1 MSYSRIFSL
10 CLRLGHTPF
19 GHNIPDWKQPRGLM
33 SMAYQ
38 IGTTDDAAP
47 RNRACDFCFEKKIKC
62 DREDPC
68 ANCLAATVDCLRKRP
83 KRRIRHAAYVRNPPS
98 SRITSH
104 NSKITPRQVLEGHSA
119 IFQERS
125 EPGLDSEE
133 NVPKD
138 TPASQNS
145 KQKSTCSSTTETGP
159 AAAQAHSHIGSE
171 LESRIGLDAGKRE
184 VLRAALAF
192 ANQASQ
198 QPGVGAFGEDTGESF
213 DAFSET
219 SYPTAESLYLILSSP
234 RQSVGQAFTM
244 DIGSVISEETLERQA
259 LGLIEQSVNGA
270 ARIHCIVNVNFF
282 VWMYLGAS
290 NFQTTGSAMARHLLL
305 RRQQYEKNLR
315 AALCRIGVLD
325 QPSLPLLQA
334 LLSGAMFMLLSGK
347 LEMCWQLSASASR
360 ICMALGGPRRISSQ
374 TMASHELRETR
385 YTLSI
390 CYIFDRALALSM
402 NRCLSLPEF
411 DINPTELVPTDAEKP
426 YTSLIQVF
434 LQLAEVQSNVVQHA
448 KTKNVMENVETVQKL
463 QGKMWKIKETCQK
476 QPLHTKEKYLQ
487 AEWMGV
493 DFVYHSVMTS
503 IVKLHPYLLD
513 DAGLHQQ
520 LLGYARTSLSS
531 LSEMLGLAK
540 TLVDFH
546 LFRVSV
552 SWLILL
558 YPIYPFFVI
567 FTHTVNTTSL
577 QDYRLITQVT
587 TSLCEFAGHNPALMG
602 VQKLFEEFVKLC
614 TPIFDKN
621 KSIDIASPALLE
633 TRGSS
638 PQRTGSQ
645 LHHNRMSQGL
655 SGPPEQGTM
664 RSAESHFPT

>member
-1 MSYSRIFSL
+1 
-10 CLRLGHTPF
+10 
-19 GHNIPDWKQPRGLM
+19 
-33 SMAYQ
+33 MAYQ

-47 RNRACDFCFEKKIKC
+47 RNRACDFCFEKK
-62 DREDPC
+62 
-68 ANCLAATVDCLRKRP
+68 TTSTW
-83 KRRIRHAAYVRNPPS
+83 RNPPL
-98 SRITSH
+98 SRITPR
-104 NSKITPRQVLEGHSA
+104 NSQTTPRQVLEGHSE
-119 IFQERS
+119 IHQERS
-125 EPGLDSEE
+125 EPRIDGEE
-133 NVPKD
+133 NKPEGA
-138 TPASQNS
+138 PASQNS

-171 LESRIGLDAGKRE
+171 LESRMGLDAGKRE

-198 QPGVGAFGEDTGESF
+198 QPSVGAFEEDTGESF
-213 DAFSET
+213 DVFSET
-219 SYPTAESLYLILSSP
+219 SYPTAESLYLILSSN
-234 RQSVGQAFTM
+234 VGQAFTM
-244 DIGSVISEETLERQA
+244 DIGSVISEEILERQA

-270 ARIHCIVNVNFF
+270 ARVHYIVNVNFF

-290 NFQTTGSAMARHLLL
+290 SFQTTGSVMAQHLIL
-305 RRQQYEKNLR
+305 RRQKYEKNLR
-315 AALCRIGVLD
+315 AVLCRIGVLD

-374 TMASHELRETR
+374 TMAIHELRETR

-390 CYIFDRALALSM
+390 CYMFDRALALSM
-402 NRCLSLPEF
+402 NRCLSLPRF
-411 DINPTELVPTDAEKP
+411 DMNPTELVPTDAEKP

-434 LQLAEVQSNVVQHA
+434 LQLAEVQSDVVHHA
-448 KTKNVMENVETVQKL
+448 KTKKTMENVETVQTL
-463 QGKMWKIKETCQK
+463 QGKMWKIKETGQK
-476 QPLHTKEKYLQ
+476 QPLHTKEKCLQ

-513 DAGLHQQ
+513 DAGLYQQ
-520 LLGYARTSLSS
+520 LLGYAH
-531 LSEMLGLAK
+531 
-540 TLVDFH
+540 FH

-558 YPIYPFFVI
+558 YPVYPFFVI
-567 FTHTVNTTSL
+567 FTHTVNTSSL
-577 QDYRLITQVT
+577 QDYRLITQIT
-587 TSLCEFAGHNPALMG
+587 TSLQEFAGHNPALMG

-614 TPIFDKN
+614 TPIFDRN
-621 KSIDIASPALLE
+621 KSIDATSPALPE

-638 PQRTGSQ
+638 PHRTGSQ

-655 SGPPEQGTM
+655 SGPPEIGSFTSLIQDALSIPAAGDHVVSGITFPDL
-664 RSAESHFPT
+664 STLEENELLAELYSTQPSIGWIDGNWSIQ